1 MKKNDLYLHEKIADY
16 KIQIDNL
23 NQVITR
29 IDKLSNFYSRIEAA
43 DSVAEIFRLF
53 AEELEVLLKIDFS
66 GLFLLSD
73 DELEFEMKVVVP
85 EKFNQDCAIAYYEAV
100 KSDVFGWAINQKR
113 FSVVPYPGS
122 VVSAGKKGVLLIVFP
137 MKRNRKIFG
146 AIVSQLQI
154 GQNSL
159 SSEQQTFLSIIS
171 KQATLALGNALYL
184 VKINTQKMVLEKY
197 KKRIDE
203 ELNAAKRIQESI
215 IPTSFDDI
223 DGVKFSSRYL
233 PYHKIGGDYFDVV
246 KIDKYRFVAVMADVS
261 GHGVPAALGTAILK
275 SAVYS
280 TINPLNFDFQKS
292 VVDLYRH
299 LWHSLPE
306 EQFATMFIGDF
317 NVATHKVEYYSFGHL
332 PVIHRKDKGGVGYLK
347 ATSGF
352 IGISELKD
360 FLPSTAFFDKKD
372 IFMLLTDGVV
382 ECADENEDIF
392 GLERIVEVVANSDKN
407 SLITTVLDRMN
418 SFAGEENIDD
428 DITMLQI
435 DIL

>member
-1 MKKNDLYLHEKIADY
+1 MKKSDLYLHEKIADY

-23 NQVITR
+23 NLVITR

-53 AEELEVLLKIDFS
+53 TEELAVLLKIDFS

-73 DELEFEMKVVVP
+73 DELEFEMKVVSPV
-85 EKFNQDCAIAYYEAV
+85 KFSSACASVYNEAV
-100 KSDVFGWAINQKR
+100 KSGVFGWAINQKR
-113 FSVVPYPGS
+113 FSVVPYPGTMIS
-122 VVSAGKKGVLLIVFP
+122 IEKKQGLLIIFP

-146 AIVSQLQI
+146 AIISQLQI
-154 GQNSL
+154 GQRSL

-184 VKINTQKMVLEKY
+184 VKINTQKAVLEKY

-203 ELNAAKRIQESI
+203 ELNAAKRIQEGI
-215 IPTSFDDI
+215 IPTSFDEI
-223 DGVKFSSRYL
+223 SGVEFRSKYL

-280 TINPLNFDFQKS
+280 SVNSLNFNFQES
-292 VVDLYRH
+292 VVELYRH

-306 EQFATMFIGDF
+306 EQFATMFIGCF
-317 NVATHKVEYYSFGHL
+317 NVVTHKVEYYSFGHL
-332 PVIHRKDKGGVGYLK
+332 PVIHRKHKGNIEYLK
-347 ATSGF
+347 ATSGI
-352 IGISELKD
+352 IGISQLE
-360 FLPSTAFFDKKD
+360 FF
-372 IFMLLTDGVV
+372 I
-382 ECADENEDIF
+382 
-392 GLERIVEVVANSDKN
+392 S
-407 SLITTVLDRMN
+407 SVLDKMN

-435 DIL
+435 NIL